1 MFGII
6 GNLTKAVVGLVI
18 EAPIAIVADVVSMGG
33 LLTDKGEPYT
43 ASAIKGVIKNVENAT
58 KPDDV

>member
-33 LLTDKGEPYT
+33 LLTDKDEPYT